1 LQEIEPVAG
10 IPLLEQPWV
19 WGLARQ
25 VLIGFAFLIL
35 VLFVARPAV
44 KSLLPPKQLESKKE
58 TEEDEDELSDDQV
71 SLSHDKSDDP
81 NALPSPLEAY
91 GDVLNVAR
99 GLADE
104 DPKRV
109 AKVIKNWVE
118 NNA

>member
-1 LQEIEPVAG
+1 M
-10 IPLLEQPWV
+10 LEQPWV

-44 KSLLPPKQLESKKE
+44 KSLLPPKQLENKKDNE
-58 TEEDEDELSDDQV
+58 DDDELTTEDGLSDDQV
-71 SLSHDKSDDP
+71 SQSNDKSNDP